1 MRNKNAFTLFFAALA
16 ILSLCACGKDK
27 QPSAPEVTVNA
38 IKLIAQD
45 APLNL
50 NYPAQIAGSMDIEV
64 RAQVGGILKSREYVE
79 GSYVEKGAP
88 LFIIDPQPY
97 QVALEKAQGT
107 LAQADSEVKRT
118 KREYERMRRLFKENA
133 VSAKEHDDALSAY
146 ETAKANYQV
155 AQAGV
160 NDAQINLG
168 YTTVTAPID
177 GLTGKE
183 KQSEGSL
190 IVANATQ
197 ASLLTTMVKTDPLY
211 INFSMP
217 SRDWNL
223 GPKTKKAGKI
233 ETSIE
238 DIKVKV
244 VFDDGSVYP
253 QDGKIFFVDNTEDV
267 KTSSIAFKAELPNP
281 NLSPLLLPGKFVRVR
296 LEGVSFKDALV
307 APISALVPTDNG
319 YNAYVVNAQ
328 GIIEIKPV
336 KASVGGT
343 FAFISGGL
351 SAGDIIMTEGMV
363 KVKAGQKVNV
373 NLQEFSVASNDADG
387 DGKPDDGGYSD
398 GSLAAAPNSMMGA
411 TSTSTAEPSYKGE
424 DFDPKATEALSPAQQ
439 TAAAPSAQPVQVAPS
454 EPQPYPMG
462 QGD

>member
-1 MRNKNAFTLFFAALA
+1 MKNKKTFTLFFAVLA
-16 ILSLCACGKDK
+16 IFSLYACGKDK
-27 QPSAPEVTVNA
+27 QPQAPEVTVNA
-38 IKLIAQD
+38 IKLTAQD

-79 GSYVEKGAP
+79 GSYVQKGAP

-97 QVALEKAQGT
+97 QVALEKAQGA

-146 ETAKANYQV
+146 ETAKADYQV

-168 YTTVTAPID
+168 YTTVSAPID

-183 KQSEGSL
+183 MQSEGSL
-190 IVANATQ
+190 IVANAAQ

-296 LEGVSFKDALV
+296 LEGFSFKDALV

-328 GIIEIKPV
+328 NVVEIKPV

-351 SAGDIIMTEGMV
+351 AAGDIIMTEGMV

-373 NLQEFSVASNDADG
+373 NLQEFSVISNDADG

-398 GSLAAAPNSMMGA
+398 GSLADAPHAMMGD
-411 TSTSTAEPSYKGE
+411 TSTAAAEPSYEGQ
-424 DFDPKATEALSPAQQ
+424 DFDPEKTDIISSAQPPSV
-439 TAAAPSAQPVQVAPS
+439 APSAQPAVQPAVQNP
-454 EPQPYPMG
+454 PVG